1 MWDKNVTY
9 QWHFT
14 SYNCHILSVN
24 LNWKK
29 CYIKIGIKYY
39 IFKVKN
45 GYKIV
50 RVPSKVDSTLPLF
63 IVWLFLLFNSLPTPS
78 PHCHYLPFPLL
89 LILHCPF
96 TAFMIF
102 LLFHHFI
109 IMQCSSALYFV
120 SLFNYLT
127 PSWHSYPVQVQPPDV
142 LFKAYFRVVLEYRYF
157 NILWYSTISYCLLY
171 TC

>member
-1 MWDKNVTY
+1 MQKS
-9 QWHFT
+9 FT
-14 SYNCHILSVN
+14 NIPYTTLSPYC
-24 LNWKK
+24 K
-29 CYIKIGIKYY
+29 G
-39 IFKVKN
+39 
-45 GYKIV
+45 
-50 RVPSKVDSTLPLF
+50 SKVDSTLPLF

-127 PSWHSYPVQVQPPDV
+127 PSWHSYPVQVQPHDV
-142 LFKAYFRVVLEYRYF
+142 LFILYFRDVLEVALFSINLIF
-157 NILWYSTISYCLLY
+157 NYHLLSVF
-171 TC
+171 TLAKDCANSNPR

>member
-1 MWDKNVTY
+1 MQKS
-9 QWHFT
+9 FT
-14 SYNCHILSVN
+14 NIPYTTLSPYC
-24 LNWKK
+24 K
-29 CYIKIGIKYY
+29 G
-39 IFKVKN
+39 
-45 GYKIV
+45 
-50 RVPSKVDSTLPLF
+50 SKVDSTLPLF

-78 PHCHYLPFPLL
+78 PHCHYLPFHLL

-109 IMQCSSALYFV
+109 IMQCSSALYLV